1 MVSAIGWAA
10 DQLVPYDDGRKD
22 AADEWGTDAKLP
34 SLMPDAGSTAVGE
47 CTMPLG
53 ESWSTPGEHAGE
65 RAG

>member
-22 AADEWGTDAKLP
+22 SADEWGTDAKLP

-53 ESWSTPGEHAGE
+53 EW
-65 RAG
+65 